1 MILVLHLDSP
11 RLFLTITSSNSV
23 ITPLFEK
30 MLSASDAGRIGRL
43 VLPKKCA
50 EVSLP
55 RAPYLSVPC
64 CFVAVTFSRIDPE
77 GKLIMGFRKASCG
90 SSEQVYGLSARSSQG
105 TRRKGGNLGSK
116 SKRLRIE
123 NEDSMELKLT
133 WEEAQQL
140 LRPPPNCVPS
150 VVLVEGHE
158 FEEYEEAPVLGK
170 RTYFTTNQSGASPS
184 CVHCVRENYQWAQCE
199 DCSKWRRL
207 PVDALLP
214 SRWTCSNN
222 TWDPER

>member
-1 MILVLHLDSP
+1 MILVLHLDLP

-55 RAPYLSVPC
+55 RVIWTSVAKQAYFPTISQPEGLPLKVQDASGKDWVFQFRYWPNNNSRMYVLEGVTPCIQAMQLQAGDTAPNLSVLC

-90 SSEQVYGLSARSSQG
+90 SSEQVC
-105 TRRKGGNLGSK
+105 
-116 SKRLRIE
+116 
-123 NEDSMELKLT
+123 
-133 WEEAQQL
+133 W
-140 LRPPPNCVPS
+140 
-150 VVLVEGHE
+150 
-158 FEEYEEAPVLGK
+158 
-170 RTYFTTNQSGASPS
+170 
-184 CVHCVRENYQWAQCE
+184 
-199 DCSKWRRL
+199 
-207 PVDALLP
+207 
-214 SRWTCSNN
+214 
-222 TWDPER
+222 